1 MPGDPETLAL
11 VFMRYAS
18 RQDGNNWVVR
28 PQGLR
33 RMLRDM
39 RMLDGVAPEFVDA
52 YIRQLYL
59 RADMDRDGALSF
71 DEFVLWYVSEAAAL
85 LPFGKWSCLYRGNHG
100 LTPLYNRYV
109 RICTCLELA
118 RAGGGCGA
126 GSGGG
131 AAGSPERWRPKWLA
145 LGGGAGDGGSGGG
158 GRSWEADSVR
168 RQAPGL
174 TVMQLV
180 DMMAAARVTS
190 GSRREEGEVAG
201 AAKVALQG
209 CRAERVRAERVH
221 GQLEGANHL
230 NWLNFMRALVLSA
243 SKGAGLASVILR
255 VMAEGSPP
263 PARLPPPPPPGE
275 DNELLDSL
283 FMSSDV
289 EGGAFDMRQE
299 WPPGSG
305 TSHPLWILDS
315 PARLRDQAEA
325 ARAILRGP
333 LRQLTAGSSGAASS
347 PSYTPVP
354 QLSRLCG
361 RNLRAA
367 FQRYCAKWN
376 KGPLPPHN
384 PTPAPKAQDGGD
396 SASKAPGAGT
406 GAGKPAAAAP
416 SPEPLEDPWAWYW
429 GACCCCFRSLTLM
442 EMSAWLRVV
451 GDCATVRA
459 ALMAPGSGLTPRRLE
474 HVFTLSASVAGV
486 YLGDDTS
493 GVHDLTVTSGPSSPL
508 QQLPRGR
515 ATPGLGPGSRYGHV
529 TKSMEGLR
537 HSLRGSLRGS
547 LQQQAAWTP
556 LRDRETDAG
565 GGPATSSPPAS
576 PSGRTGGHRA
586 PVLALSYVQFLEA
599 LRLLAEEMVGHP
611 VTNAKVDAVLLAML
625 SDITAEPF
633 PRQDATSC
641 VGLGPGP
648 PSRTS
653 RPPSAPPW

>member
-109 RICTCLELA
+109 
-118 RAGGGCGA
+118 
-126 GSGGG
+126 
-131 AAGSPERWRPKWLA
+131 
-145 LGGGAGDGGSGGG
+145 
-158 GRSWEADSVR
+158 
-168 RQAPGL
+168 
-174 TVMQLV
+174 
-180 DMMAAARVTS
+180 TS

-243 SKGAGLASVILR
+243 SK
-255 VMAEGSPP
+255 
-263 PARLPPPPPPGE
+263 
-275 DNELLDSL
+275 
-283 FMSSDV
+283 SSDV

-376 KGPLPPHN
+376 KASVLWRRLRVAGPLPPHN

-416 SPEPLEDPWAWYW
+416 SPEPLEDP
-429 GACCCCFRSLTLM
+429 
-442 EMSAWLRVV
+442 SAWLRVV

-599 LRLLAEEMVGHP
+599 LRLLAEEMV
-611 VTNAKVDAVLLAML
+611 DAVLLAML

-653 RPPSAPPW
+653 RPPSAPPCPLCSHECRGQPASNGRKDLGFNLCRI